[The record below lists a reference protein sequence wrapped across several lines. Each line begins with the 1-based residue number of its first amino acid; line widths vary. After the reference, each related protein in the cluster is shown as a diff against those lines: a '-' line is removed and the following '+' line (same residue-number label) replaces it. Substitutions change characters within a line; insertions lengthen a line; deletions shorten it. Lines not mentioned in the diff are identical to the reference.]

1 MPKAPAKPANAPH
14 SRSAR
19 GGTASPVTQTIA
31 SIANNPQA
39 WATATTRK
47 TLARLAAKPPE
58 KSPPPQEAAAN
69 RLSPEAS
76 IVAGVILAYDTR
88 CSDCQ
93 YPRHQRFDL
102 RRPFDWLARKYCHF
116 SNFRR
121 FGISQEN
128 SIKHISHPPLDL

>member
-1 MPKAPAKPANAPH
+1 MPKAPARPANAPH
-14 SRSAR
+14 NMSPS
-19 GGTASPVTQTIA
+19 GGMASPVSHAIA
-31 SIANNPQA
+31 CIANNPQA

-76 IVAGVILAYDTR
+76 MVAGVILAYNTR
-88 CSDCQ
+88 CSDCE
-93 YPRHQRFDL
+93 YPRHRRFDL
-102 RRPFDWLARKYCHF
+102 RALRGCLARKYCHF

>member
-1 MPKAPAKPANAPH
+1 MSYSNDSKDTGALGRQAT
-14 SRSAR
+14 
-19 GGTASPVTQTIA
+19 GEVT
-31 SIANNPQA
+31 
-39 WATATTRK
+39 
-47 TLARLAAKPPE
+47 
-58 KSPPPQEAAAN
+58 PPQEAAAN